1 MMTHAITRFAAAVTV
16 AIMAAGS
23 ILTSPARAADWPN
36 RTVTIIVT
44 MAAGGSTDLLAR
56 IAADK
61 LSAKFGQTFI
71 VENKPSAGGAVA
83 TTQVAKSA
91 PDGYTLLF
99 SPSSAI
105 NLTPLVQKMP
115 IDPRE
120 QLIPIT
126 NMATGV
132 QFVAIKRS
140 LPVTTLPEFFA
151 YAKAHK
157 GQLNFAAAG
166 TNNLSHLTPLVMF
179 KKAGVN
185 LVMVPSRGETQAIS
199 DLMAGNVDFYFG
211 NASVLMQY
219 KNSPN
224 IRLIAVGTPK
234 RIAPTPDIP
243 SVSETLPGF
252 EVSSWNGFA
261 VPTATPSE
269 IVDKLRS
276 AVIEIAKS
284 PEVSDRIAKLGLI
297 QGGQSKSEVEAAF
310 KKDRAYFAEAAKI
323 ADLKPQ

>member
-1 MMTHAITRFAAAVTV
+1 MTLRNTIARLAVAAAMAVTI
-16 AIMAAGS
+16 ASSAAS
-23 ILTSPARAADWPN
+23 AADWPN

-61 LSAKFGQTFI
+61 LSQKFGQTFV

-83 TTQVAKSA
+83 TTQVANST

-120 QLIPIT
+120 KLIPIT

-132 QFVAIKRS
+132 QFAAVKRS
-140 LPVTTLPEFFA
+140 LPVTTLAEFFA
-151 YAKAHK
+151 YAKEHK

-166 TNNLSHLTPLVMF
+166 TNNLSHLTPLVLF
-179 KKAGVN
+179 KRAGVD

-199 DLMAGNVDFYFG
+199 DLMAGHVDFYFG

-219 KNSPN
+219 KNDPT
-224 IRLIAVGTPK
+224 IRLLAVGTPK
-234 RIAPTPDIP
+234 RIAAAPEIP

-261 VPTATPSE
+261 VPTATPSD
-269 IVDKLRS
+269 IVEKLRN

-284 PEVSDRIAKLGLI
+284 PEVTDRMTKLGLI
-297 QGGQSKSEVEAAF
+297 PGGQSKEEVEAAF
-310 KKDRAYFAEAAKI
+310 KKDRDYFSEAAKI
-323 ADLKPQ
+323 AGLQPQ